1 MLQRI
6 TVKTYFAIFLTVTST
21 INAHSLPETRKVLG
35 YKPVD
40 TEQFSH
46 ENHSRIAKDNLEG
59 SQNGWDIP
67 LPTRKN
73 RGSSQFQR
81 PGVPFMT
88 STFETRTEVLPL
100 KDRNFV
106 RYHLSETSLPYLQSP
121 RTVAYEK
128 QNKANTLSYS
138 LPSSV
143 DSRLVSKDNK
153 LDKSSNEVVIST
165 SSPPTGTIFK
175 DYQHPNFY
183 PLASTKF
190 STDGQHEDALDLFGL
205 SYLSAQE
212 AQGLLSY
219 DTELQGL
226 LNGDTKTQGLT
237 SHSRYQSDSSDS
249 QRPFPRFSIPLHS
262 LQLDLEQSKDYNTET
277 SEIIEPTFIVPR
289 DTPRHLEPRPI
300 SPTITYGVS
309 ISDGMFSRKEIRKDN
324 GEFFSRSVCLSCL
337 YTTCL
342 CLFLVFKS
350 FQSFGPSQINYTNLY
365 S

>member
-6 TVKTYFAIFLTVTST
+6 TVKTYFAILLTVTST
-21 INAHSLPETRKVLG
+21 INAHSLPETRKVLR
-35 YKPVD
+35 YNPVD
-40 TEQFSH
+40 TEQSSH
-46 ENHSRIAKDNLEG
+46 DNHSRKAKDNLER

-67 LPTRKN
+67 FPGRKN

-106 RYHLSETSLPYLQSP
+106 RYYLSETSLPSSQSP

-128 QNKANTLSYS
+128 QDKANALSYS

-143 DSRLVSKDNK
+143 DSRLVSKGNK
-153 LDKSSNEVVIST
+153 LDKSSNEVVISS

-175 DYQHPNFY
+175 DYKHPNFY
-183 PLASTKF
+183 PLASKRF
-190 STDGQHEDALDLFGL
+190 STDGQHEDTLDLFGL

-212 AQGLLSY
+212 AQGLLS
-219 DTELQGL
+219 DEIELQGL
-226 LNGDTKTQGLT
+226 LKGDTKAQGLT
-237 SHSRYQSDSSDS
+237 SHSRYQSDSSGS
-249 QRPFPRFSIPLHS
+249 QRPFPRFSIPLRS
-262 LQLDLEQSKDYNTET
+262 LQLDLEQGKDYNTET

-289 DTPRHLEPRPI
+289 DTPRQLVPRPI
-300 SPTITYGVS
+300 SPTMTYGVS

-337 YTTCL
+337 YKTFLSHCL
-342 CLFLVFKS
+342 V
-350 FQSFGPSQINYTNLY
+350 Y
-365 S
+365 

>member
-1 MLQRI
+1 MNYLKTLFLLLQRI
-6 TVKTYFAIFLTVTST
+6 TVKTYFTIVLTITST
-21 INAHSLPETRKVLG
+21 IHAHSLPETRKVPR

-40 TEQFSH
+40 TDQSSH
-46 ENHSRIAKDNLEG
+46 DNHSRKAKDNLQG
-59 SQNGWDIP
+59 SQNGWNIP
-67 LPTRKN
+67 LPTSKT

-106 RYHLSETSLPYLQSP
+106 RYYLSETSLPSSQSP

-128 QNKANTLSYS
+128 QDKTNTLSYS

-143 DSRLVSKDNK
+143 DSRLVSKDNS
-153 LDKSSNEVVIST
+153 LDKSSNEVVISP
-165 SSPPTGTIFK
+165 SSPPTGAFFN
-175 DYQHPNFY
+175 DYKH
-183 PLASTKF
+183 PLASKRF
-190 STDGQHEDALDLFGL
+190 STDGQHEDAIDLFGL

-212 AQGLLSY
+212 AQGLL
-219 DTELQGL
+219 DDDIELQGL
-226 LNGDTKTQGLT
+226 LNDDTKAQGRT

-249 QRPFPRFSIPLHS
+249 QRPFPRFSIPLRS

-289 DTPRHLEPRPI
+289 DTPRQLVPRPI
-300 SPTITYGVS
+300 SPTMTYGVS

-337 YTTCL
+337 YKTCL
-342 CLFLVFKS
+342 CYCLV
-350 FQSFGPSQINYTNLY
+350 Y
-365 S
+365 